1 MAVKDHYLEKAITKQ
16 PMMKAGSE
24 FLEKEKKIRATITV
38 ELPWDN
44 ELLNYGYKLDKAI
57 RAVIDKT
64 DHISCSVVSGNLEP
78 SKEPVIK

>member
-1 MAVKDHYLEKAITKQ
+1 MR
-16 PMMKAGSE
+16 AGSE

-44 ELLNYGYKLDKAI
+44 ELLNYGYKLDKAL

-64 DHISCSVVSGNLEP
+64 DHISCSVVAGELAP
-78 SKEPVIK
+78 SKEPVIR